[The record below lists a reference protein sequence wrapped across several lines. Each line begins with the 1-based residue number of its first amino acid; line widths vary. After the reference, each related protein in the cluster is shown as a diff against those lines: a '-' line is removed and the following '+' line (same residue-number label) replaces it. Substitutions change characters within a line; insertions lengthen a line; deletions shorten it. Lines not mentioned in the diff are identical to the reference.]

1 MPQRLSLGRPAP
13 RSTTLG
19 YTITRA
25 AFARK
30 PCVAARAEQRL
41 GGRGHTCLSA
51 LSAEYAP
58 LSCPACRR
66 NTMVKQWGPTSNPSL
81 VLVPYVLLSVVI
93 RVLVY
98 HRHAEQLRGAYSADS
113 ALRHVCP
120 RPPSRRSARAATHGL
135 RANAARVIVYPY
147 VVDRGAGRPRLI

>member
-1 MPQRLSLGRPAP
+1 MFLLHLVFVCVVLVEIAIHLVLKKQTVFSSFLFHVTQVLYKTFPVLQRTFPVLYRTRKPFYKTGKVLYKGGNRPKSYISLGRPAP

-30 PCVAARAEQRL
+30 PCVAARAERRL

-66 NTMVKQWGPTSNPSL
+66 NTMVKQRGPTSNPS
-81 VLVPYVLLSVVI
+81 
-93 RVLVY
+93 
-98 HRHAEQLRGAYSADS
+98 
-113 ALRHVCP
+113 
-120 RPPSRRSARAATHGL
+120 
-135 RANAARVIVYPY
+135 
-147 VVDRGAGRPRLI
+147 